1 MFVGRFQLLL
11 TKSWKRLIDIV
22 MPFNDQHCKCSSAGY
37 LCLLRLLKNGK
48 LCQQELKSN
57 WSFCLKITTKLL
69 QRSISYIYKLQKYS
83 VSTYKDLHGTGERL
97 VHVTFKF
104 GAQCFNHKQMQ
115 VSKIQEHFGRK
126 AFKTSSGSIWALVT
140 NMLAHNY
147 G

>member
-1 MFVGRFQLLL
+1 MQ
-11 TKSWKRLIDIV
+11 
-22 MPFNDQHCKCSSAGY
+22 
-37 LCLLRLLKNGK
+37 
-48 LCQQELKSN
+48 
-57 WSFCLKITTKLL
+57 
-69 QRSISYIYKLQKYS
+69 
-83 VSTYKDLHGTGERL
+83 

-147 G
+147 GYPYPDLSLSCKLSVLQGLF